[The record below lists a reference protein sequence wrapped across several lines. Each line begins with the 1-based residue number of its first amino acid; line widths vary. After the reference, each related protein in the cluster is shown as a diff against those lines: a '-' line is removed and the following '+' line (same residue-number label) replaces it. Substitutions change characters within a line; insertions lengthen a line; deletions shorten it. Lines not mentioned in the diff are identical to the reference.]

1 MASTLLREDRTG
13 ETFSAANPASFE
25 SAIKT
30 TLEIEDADFSNWMTS
45 IRIRTED
52 ALDVRLAAP
61 SVVPGRLH
69 QAMRYAALGGG
80 KRVRPLLCHAAG
92 AVVGAAP
99 QALDAAAAALEMI
112 HVYSLV
118 HDDMPAMDND
128 ALRRGKP
135 TVHVRY
141 DEATAMLVGDALQSQ
156 AFTTLSE
163 APLPPPQRIALVREL
178 AQAAGSLGM
187 AGGQAIDLMSVGIN
201 LSRIELE
208 QMHRM
213 KTGAMFLAAVRMGAL
228 CGVGPDQ
235 GGGHLLHKALDDYAQ
250 AIGLAFQV
258 VDDILDVTSD
268 AATLGKTAGKDQ
280 QVGKPTYVSLLGLP
294 AARALAQ
301 QLHDNGRTALEPLG
315 KRARLL
321 GKLADLVIERVY

>member
-1 MASTLLREDRTG
+1 MG
-13 ETFSAANPASFE
+13 QTFSAAMPSSLSPALQ
-25 SAIKT
+25 AA
-30 TLEIEDADFSNWMTS
+30 LPAEDDDFSNWMTA

-52 ALDVRLAAP
+52 ALDFNLAAP
-61 SVVPGRLH
+61 GVVPDRLH
-69 QAMRYAALGGG
+69 QAMRYAALGAG
-80 KRVRPLLCHAAG
+80 KRIRPLLCHAAG

-99 QALDAAAAALEMI
+99 AALDAAAAALEMI

-128 ALRRGKP
+128 VLRRGKP

-156 AFTTLSE
+156 AFATLSD
-163 APLPPPQRIALVREL
+163 APLPPQQRIALVREL

-187 AGGQAIDLMSVGIN
+187 AGGQAIDLMSVGIR

-228 CGVGPDQ
+228 CGTGQ
-235 GGGHLLHKALDDYAQ
+235 GHGGDRLLHKALDDYAR

-280 QVGKPTYVSLLGLP
+280 QDDKPTYVSLLGLP
-294 AARALAQ
+294 ASRALAQ
-301 QLHDNGRTALEPLG
+301 QLHDNSRAALEPLG
-315 KRARLL
+315 SRAGLL
-321 GKLADLVIERVY
+321 SQLADLVIERVY

>member
-1 MASTLLREDRTG
+1 MG
-13 ETFSAANPASFE
+13 QTFSAAIQASFE
-25 SAIKT
+25 PAIKT
-30 TLEIEDADFSNWMTS
+30 TLAIEDTDFSNWMTA

-52 ALDVRLAAP
+52 ALDFNLAAP
-61 SVVPGRLH
+61 GVVPDRLH

-80 KRVRPLLCHAAG
+80 KRIRPLLCHAAG

-99 QALDAAAAALEMI
+99 EALDAAAAALEMI

-128 ALRRGKP
+128 VLRRGKP

-156 AFTTLSE
+156 AFATLSD
-163 APLPPPQRIALVREL
+163 APLPAQQRIALVREL

-187 AGGQAIDLMSVGIN
+187 AGGQEIDLMSVGAR
-201 LSRIELE
+201 LSRAELE

-228 CGVGPDQ
+228 CGLNPGH
-235 GGGHLLHKALDDYAQ
+235 GGDRLLHKALDGYAR

-280 QVGKPTYVSLLGLP
+280 QADKPTYVSLLGLP

-301 QLHDNGRTALEPLG
+301 QLHDNGRAALEPLG
-315 KRARLL
+315 SRAGLL
-321 GKLADLVIERVY
+321 NKLADLVIERVY